1 MKSPKPRYICWDLDE
16 TLGHFRPGRKS
27 EFMKGLPALLE
38 ELHGRGIR
46 HVITTAS
53 PSLYATLALRRTGT
67 GHLFDAVFGCETV
80 CPDNR
85 YKRYGPVAEKL
96 GICRHDAVERM
107 LVVGNADRDSSA
119 DLDLVTILYPDAI
132 KNDASV
138 IGDVLGKLA
147 EQRSWWYGFE
157 VMLSGAVNLRNTG
170 IFEGGD
176 LAIGDIA
183 LSLGRIVENDF
194 MHANEMILIVTG
206 TGAHRSASI
215 GNIEEPMEVRLREI
229 EHEMAGSASA
239 PSAMKISVAGPSG

>member
-1 MKSPKPRYICWDLDE
+1 MNPPKPRYICWDLDE

-38 ELHGRGIR
+38 ELHGVGIR
-46 HVITTAS
+46 HVVTTAS
-53 PSLYATLALRRTGT
+53 PSLYATLALKRTGT

-96 GICRHDAVERM
+96 GISAYDAVDRM
-107 LVVGNADRDSSA
+107 LIVGNADRDSSA
-119 DLDLVTILYPDAI
+119 DLSLVTLLYPDAI

-138 IGDVLGKLA
+138 VAAVVGKLA

-157 VMLSGAVNLRNTG
+157 VMLSGAASMRNTG

-176 LAIGDIA
+176 VSIGDIS
-183 LSLGRIVENDF
+183 LSLGRIMENDF
-194 MHANEMILIVTG
+194 MHENEMIVIVTG
-206 TGAHRSASI
+206 AGAQRKAQI
-215 GNIEEPMEVRLREI
+215 GLIEEPFEERLREI
-229 EHEMAGSASA
+229 ERELGEAAPGRAAFAAATAG
-239 PSAMKISVAGPSG
+239 